1 MNAMDGFY
9 DGYVPT
15 KNKKA
20 VESFK
25 NKTKRKTLKEV
36 QGLPEYAGILSKNTI
51 LIDIDDFAQSEIAMK
66 IIKHYQCRCRVYETS
81 RGKHFLFENDGV
93 ESNKTGC
100 KLAIGLKA
108 DIKLGS
114 RNSYEVLKYN
124 GKKRKILYDTAE
136 NEEAQKIPR
145 WLFPV
150 KSNTN
155 FLSMDNGSGRNQALY
170 NYILTL
176 SGNNFTKEETRET
189 IRIINK
195 FVFSEPLPE
204 NELDIILRDEAF
216 QKPVF
221 FNGTK
226 FMFDK
231 FANYLKVNCHIIKL
245 NNQLHLYKDGV
256 YVHGITEIE
265 NEMIQLIPDL
275 NRAKRTEVLTY
286 LDVLIR
292 DNEETNSANL
302 IAFRNGVYNLL
313 DDSFTGF
320 SPDYIIP
327 NKIQWDYKPEA
338 YSELADKTLNKIA
351 CNDPEIRKVLEESI
365 GSCFYRLNVYGKAFI
380 LTGDKSNG
388 KSTFLAMLQRLLGDK
403 NIASL
408 DLKELGDRFKTA
420 ELFGKLANIG
430 DDIGDEFIP
439 NTAVFKKLVTGE
451 RVSAERK
458 GRDPFEF
465 NNYSKLLFSAN
476 NIPRMKD
483 KTGAVLRRL
492 IILPFNAKFSETDP
506 DFDPLIKKKLQTD
519 DVMSYLIN
527 IGIAGLKRLIENK
540 CFTKSSKVQKELD
553 EYEELN
559 NPILSFFTECENED
573 FKIENEP
580 TNKVYKRY
588 QEYCTANNLQAMS
601 NIEFSKQVNKV
612 LGFVTKLKK
621 IQGKVFRIYISTE
634 GNEP

>member
-1 MNAMDGFY
+1 MGFY
-9 DGYVPT
+9 KGYVPT
-15 KNKKA
+15 KDKRA
-20 VESFK
+20 AESFK
-25 NKTKRKTLKEV
+25 NKAKLKTLKEIEKF
-36 QGLPEYAGILSKNTI
+36 PEYAGILEKNII
-51 LIDIDDFAQSEIAMK
+51 LLDIDDPEQSEILFKVVKHFK
-66 IIKHYQCRCRVYETS
+66 IRCRVYETT
-81 RGKHFLFENDGV
+81 RGKHFLLENDGV

-150 KSNTN
+150 KCNTN
-155 FLSMDNGSGRNQALY
+155 FLDMDNGSGRNQALY

-176 SGNNFTKEETRET
+176 SSHNFTKEETRET

-195 FVFSEPLPE
+195 FIFSEPLPD

-216 QKPVF
+216 QKPIF

-245 NNQLHLYKDGV
+245 NNQLHLYKEGV
-256 YVHGITEIE
+256 YIHGINEIE

-292 DNEETNSANL
+292 DNEEAGNANL
-302 IAFRNGVYNLL
+302 IAFQNGIYNLL
-313 DDSFTGF
+313 DDSFTEF

-327 NKIQWDYKPEA
+327 NKINWKYDPEA
-338 YSELADKTLNKIA
+338 YSKLADETLNKIA
-351 CNDPEIRKVLEESI
+351 CNDPEIRKILEEAI
-365 GSCFYRLNVYGKAFI
+365 GSCFYRRNIYGKAFI

-492 IILPFNAKFSETDP
+492 IILPFNAKFSESDP
-506 DFDPLIKKKLQTD
+506 DFDPLIKVKLQTD
-519 DVMSYLIN
+519 EVMAYLIN
-527 IGIAGLKRLIENK
+527 IGLSGLKRLIQNHA
-540 CFTKSSKVQKELD
+540 FTRSSKVQKELD
-553 EYEELN
+553 EYEEMN
-559 NPILSFFTECENED
+559 NPILGFFAECENED

-588 QEYCTANNLQAMS
+588 REYCTANSFQPMS

-612 LGFVTKLKK
+612 LGFITKLKK
-621 IQGKVFRIYISTE
+621 IKGKVFRIYVST
-634 GNEP
+634 N

>member
-1 MNAMDGFY
+1 
-9 DGYVPT
+9 
-15 KNKKA
+15 
-20 VESFK
+20 
-25 NKTKRKTLKEV
+25 
-36 QGLPEYAGILSKNTI
+36 
-51 LIDIDDFAQSEIAMK
+51 
-66 IIKHYQCRCRVYETS
+66 
-81 RGKHFLFENDGV
+81 
-93 ESNKTGC
+93 
-100 KLAIGLKA
+100 
-108 DIKLGS
+108 
-114 RNSYEVLKYN
+114 
-124 GKKRKILYDTAE
+124 
-136 NEEAQKIPR
+136 
-145 WLFPV
+145 
-150 KSNTN
+150 
-155 FLSMDNGSGRNQALY
+155 
-170 NYILTL
+170 
-176 SGNNFTKEETRET
+176 
-189 IRIINK
+189 
-195 FVFSEPLPE
+195 
-204 NELDIILRDEAF
+204 
-216 QKPVF
+216 
-221 FNGTK
+221 
-226 FMFDK
+226 MFDK

-245 NNQLHLYKDGV
+245 NNQLHLYKEGV
-256 YVHGITEIE
+256 YIHGINEIE

-292 DNEETNSANL
+292 DNEEAGNANL
-302 IAFRNGVYNLL
+302 IAFQNGIYNLL
-313 DDSFTGF
+313 DDSFTEF

-327 NKIQWDYKPEA
+327 NKINWKYDPEA
-338 YSELADKTLNKIA
+338 YSKLADETLNKIA
-351 CNDPEIRKVLEESI
+351 CNDPEIRKILEEAI
-365 GSCFYRLNVYGKAFI
+365 GSCFYRRNIYGKAFI

-492 IILPFNAKFSETDP
+492 IILPFNAKFSESDP
-506 DFDPLIKKKLQTD
+506 DFDPLIKVKLQTD
-519 DVMSYLIN
+519 EVMAYLIN
-527 IGIAGLKRLIENK
+527 IGLSGLKRLIQNHM
-540 CFTKSSKVQKELD
+540 FTRSSKVQKELD
-553 EYEELN
+553 EYEEMN
-559 NPILSFFTECENED
+559 NPILGFFAECENED

-588 QEYCTANNLQAMS
+588 REYCTANSFQPMS

-612 LGFVTKLKK
+612 LGFITKLKK
-621 IQGKVFRIYISTE
+621 IKGKVFRIYVST
-634 GNEP
+634 N

>member
-1 MNAMDGFY
+1 MGFY
-9 DGYVPT
+9 KGYVPT
-15 KNKKA
+15 KDKRA
-20 VESFK
+20 AESFK
-25 NKTKRKTLKEV
+25 NKAKLKTLKEIEKF
-36 QGLPEYAGILSKNTI
+36 PEYAGILEKNII
-51 LIDIDDFAQSEIAMK
+51 LLDIDDPEQSEILFKVVKHFK
-66 IIKHYQCRCRVYETS
+66 IRCRVYETT
-81 RGKHFLFENDGV
+81 RGKHFLLENDGV

-150 KSNTN
+150 KCNTN
-155 FLSMDNGSGRNQALY
+155 FLDMDNGSGRNQALY

-176 SGNNFTKEETRET
+176 SSHNFTKEETRET

-195 FVFSEPLPE
+195 FIFSEPLPD

-216 QKPVF
+216 QKPIF

-245 NNQLHLYKDGV
+245 NNQLHLYKEGV
-256 YVHGITEIE
+256 YIHGINEIE

-292 DNEETNSANL
+292 DNEEAGNANL
-302 IAFRNGVYNLL
+302 IAFQNGIYNLL
-313 DDSFTGF
+313 DDSFTEF

-327 NKIQWDYKPEA
+327 NKINWKYDPEA
-338 YSELADKTLNKIA
+338 YSKLADETLNKIA
-351 CNDPEIRKVLEESI
+351 CNDPEIRKILEEAI
-365 GSCFYRLNVYGKAFI
+365 GSCFYRRNIYGKAFI

-492 IILPFNAKFSETDP
+492 IILPFNAKFSESDP
-506 DFDPLIKKKLQTD
+506 DFDPLIKVKLQTD
-519 DVMSYLIN
+519 EVMAYLIN
-527 IGIAGLKRLIENK
+527 IGLSGLKRLIQNHA
-540 CFTKSSKVQKELD
+540 FTISSKVQKELD
-553 EYEELN
+553 EYEEMN
-559 NPILSFFTECENED
+559 NPILGFFAECENED

-588 QEYCTANNLQAMS
+588 REYCTANSFQPMS

-612 LGFVTKLKK
+612 SGFITKLKK
-621 IQGKVFRIYISTE
+621 IKGKVFRIYVST
-634 GNEP
+634 N

>member
-1 MNAMDGFY
+1 MIVMGFY
-9 DGYVPT
+9 RGYVPT
-15 KNKKA
+15 KDKRA
-20 VESFK
+20 AESFK
-25 NKTKRKTLKEV
+25 NKAKLKTLKEIEKF
-36 QGLPEYAGILSKNTI
+36 PEYAGILEKNII
-51 LIDIDDFAQSEIAMK
+51 LLDIDDPEQSEILFKVVKHFK
-66 IIKHYQCRCRVYETS
+66 IRCRVYETT
-81 RGKHFLFENDGV
+81 RGKHFLLENDGV

-150 KSNTN
+150 KCNTN
-155 FLSMDNGSGRNQALY
+155 FLDMDNGSGRNQALY

-176 SGNNFTKEETRET
+176 SSHNFTKEETRET

-195 FVFSEPLPE
+195 FIFSEPLPD

-216 QKPVF
+216 QKPIF

-245 NNQLHLYKDGV
+245 NNQLHLYKEGV
-256 YVHGITEIE
+256 YIHGINEIE

-292 DNEETNSANL
+292 DNEEAGNANL
-302 IAFRNGVYNLL
+302 IAFQNGIYNLL
-313 DDSFTGF
+313 DDSFTEF

-327 NKIQWDYKPEA
+327 NKINWKYDPEA
-338 YSELADKTLNKIA
+338 YSKLADETLNKIA
-351 CNDPEIRKVLEESI
+351 CNDPEIRKILEEAI
-365 GSCFYRLNVYGKAFI
+365 GSCFYRRNIYGKAFI

-492 IILPFNAKFSETDP
+492 IILPFNAKFSESDP
-506 DFDPLIKKKLQTD
+506 DFDPLIKVKLQTD
-519 DVMSYLIN
+519 EVMAYLIN
-527 IGIAGLKRLIENK
+527 IGLSGLKRLIQNHM
-540 CFTKSSKVQKELD
+540 FTRSSKVQKELD
-553 EYEELN
+553 EYEEMN
-559 NPILSFFTECENED
+559 NPILGFFAECENED

-588 QEYCTANNLQAMS
+588 REYCTANSFQPMS

-612 LGFVTKLKK
+612 LGFITKLKK
-621 IQGKVFRIYISTE
+621 IKGKVFRIYVST
-634 GNEP
+634 N

>member
-1 MNAMDGFY
+1 MIVMGFY
-9 DGYVPT
+9 KGYVPT
-15 KNKKA
+15 KGKQT

-25 NKTKRKTLKEV
+25 NKAKLKTLKEIEKF
-36 QGLPEYAGILSKNTI
+36 PEYAGILEKNII
-51 LIDIDDFAQSEIAMK
+51 LLDIDDPEQSEILFKVVKHFK
-66 IIKHYQCRCRVYETS
+66 IRCRVYETT
-81 RGKHFLFENDGV
+81 RGKHFLLENDGV

-150 KSNTN
+150 KCNTN
-155 FLSMDNGSGRNQALY
+155 FLDMDNGSGRNQALY

-176 SGNNFTKEETRET
+176 SSHNFTKEETRET

-195 FVFSEPLPE
+195 FIFSEPLPE

-216 QKPVF
+216 QKPIF

-245 NNQLHLYKDGV
+245 NNQLHLYKEGV
-256 YVHGITEIE
+256 YIHGINEIE

-292 DNEETNSANL
+292 DNEEAGNANL
-302 IAFRNGVYNLL
+302 IAFQNGIYNLL
-313 DDSFTGF
+313 DDSFTEF

-327 NKIQWDYKPEA
+327 NKINWKYDPEA
-338 YSELADKTLNKIA
+338 YSKLADETLNKIA
-351 CNDPEIRKVLEESI
+351 CNDPEIRKILEEAI
-365 GSCFYRLNVYGKAFI
+365 GSCFYRRNIYGKAFI

-492 IILPFNAKFSETDP
+492 IILPFNAKFSESDP
-506 DFDPLIKKKLQTD
+506 DFDPLIKVKLQTD
-519 DVMSYLIN
+519 EVMAYLIN
-527 IGIAGLKRLIENK
+527 IGLSGLKRLIQNHM
-540 CFTKSSKVQKELD
+540 FTRSSKVQKELD
-553 EYEELN
+553 EYEEMN
-559 NPILSFFTECENED
+559 NPILGFFTECENED

-588 QEYCTANNLQAMS
+588 REYCTANSFQPMS

-612 LGFVTKLKK
+612 LGFVTKVKK
-621 IQGKVFRIYISTE
+621 IQGKLFRIYVSTK
-634 GNEP
+634 